1 MDEVGDNPLREEAA
15 TLGATLAAE
24 RERQGLA
31 RADVAHRLHMSP
43 NQVEALELGDYAH
56 LPKGTFLRGFVRN
69 YAKALGLA
77 PEPLLE
83 MLAGTTPPAPA
94 PGIVVPTQNIRF
106 DPLGERLSSPY
117 VKAATLA
124 TVAIAIGFAAMYWA
138 MYVRPRP
145 PALALRAGRAP
156 VATQRAPAAPPHEP
170 ATTAAPSS
178 PAGAATESQFPPA
191 PMAGAGGVAG
201 SPSMP
206 ASTAPTLSTTAPK
219 PSAAASKPSAKTES
233 TKTAT
238 TRPAPAKAG
247 AANAAG
253 SNVAGAEG
261 GAPARRLHFRFVGD
275 SWVEVRDANGAVL
288 FQKLN
293 AAGTEAQVSGRPP
306 LQVIVGNAP
315 EVEMTLDGKRF
326 DLDPHTNVAVARF
339 TLE

>member
-1 MDEVGDNPLREEAA
+1 VDEVGDNPLREEAA

-145 PALALRAGRAP
+145 PALRAGRAP

-238 TRPAPAKAG
+238 TRPAPG